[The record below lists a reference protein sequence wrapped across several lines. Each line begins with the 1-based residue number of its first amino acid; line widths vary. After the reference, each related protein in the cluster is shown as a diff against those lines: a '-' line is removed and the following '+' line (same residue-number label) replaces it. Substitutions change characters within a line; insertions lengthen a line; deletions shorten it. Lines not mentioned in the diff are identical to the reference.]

1 MKKLL
6 KPIGIILLILL
17 IIIQFFRP
25 EKNIASSNEGFRND
39 ISNVY
44 TVPSNVQEILKAS
57 CYDCH
62 SNNTK
67 YPWYAN
73 IQPMAWWLADHV
85 KEGKKELNFSEFAT
99 FPIRRKYKKMEEV
112 IDEVKEDEM
121 PLSSYTLIHQYAKLS
136 KDQKD
141 QLINWATSIRDNM
154 KATYPPDSLVRKK

>member
-6 KPIGIILLILL
+6 KPIGIILLVLL

-25 EKNIASSNEGFRND
+25 EKNIAASNASFAND
-39 ISNVY
+39 ITKVY
-44 TVPSNVQEILKAS
+44 AVPSEVQDILKTS

-73 IQPMAWWLADHV
+73 VQPVAWWLSNHV
-85 KEGKKELNFSEFAT
+85 EDGKNELNFSEFAT

-112 IDEVKEDEM
+112 IDEVKEGEM
-121 PLSSYTLIHQYAKLS
+121 PLSSYTLLHKDARLS
-136 KDQKD
+136 QTQKD
-141 QLINWATSIRDNM
+141 QLINWATSIRDTI
-154 KATYPPDSLVRKK
+154 KATYPADSLVRKK

>member
-6 KPIGIILLILL
+6 KPISIALLVIL

-25 EKNIASSNEGFRND
+25 EKNIAASNAAFAND
-39 ISNVY
+39 ITKVY
-44 TVPSNVQEILKAS
+44 AIPTQVQEILKAS

-73 IQPMAWWLADHV
+73 VQPVAWWLSDHV
-85 KEGKKELNFSEFAT
+85 EEGKKELNFSEFAT
-99 FPIRRKYKKMEEV
+99 FPIRRKYKKMEEI

-121 PLSSYTLIHQYAKLS
+121 PLSSYTVLHRYARLS
-136 KDQKD
+136 KDQKN
-141 QLINWATSIRDNM
+141 QLINWATSIRDTI
-154 KATYPPDSLVRKK
+154 KATYPADSLLRKK